1 MKKIQNKQWFTL
13 VELVVV
19 ATILVILT
27 SIWFYSYVWNLQD
40 SRDSARKSDIAKL
53 SSALK
58 LYSQRRGIY
67 PNPWSS
73 FNILNNA
80 NAVALQWKM
89 DNSVPLST
97 LDQLVFDP
105 KTNEPY
111 FYSITSNKRSFQIA
125 WSLENADNP
134 IAILNGDYSSVAV
147 NVLPTIILASNSTI
161 DLEIWGTSPNRNLF
175 IFNGWANNIPYDF
188 IDGTA
193 QSNGTSFEN
202 LLSDPLIEFWQNS
215 DFRSCEEIFESWRSI
230 WDWEYQILDSTWTL
244 SWVTCTWP

>member
-1 MKKIQNKQWFTL
+1 MKTTQNTKWFTL

-27 SIWFYSYVWNLQD
+27 SIWFYSYVGNLQD
-40 SRDSARKSDIAKL
+40 SRDSARKADIAKL

-58 LYSQRRGIY
+58 LYSLRRWIY

-73 FNILNNA
+73 FNVLNNWLP
-80 NAVALQWKM
+80 VFSQGKM

-105 KTNEPY
+105 KTKASY
-111 FYSITSNKRSFQIA
+111 SYSITANKQSFQIA

-134 IAILNGDYSSVAV
+134 VAILNWDYSPVAV
-147 NVLPTIILASNSTI
+147 NVLPTIILAANSTA
-161 DLEIWGTSPNRNLF
+161 DVEIWGTSPARNLF
-175 IFNGWANNIPYDF
+175 VFNWGQNNIPYDF
-188 IDGTA
+188 IDETPE
-193 QSNGTSFEN
+193 SNWTSFEN

-215 DFRSCEEIFESWRSI
+215 DFRSCDEIFEAGKSI
-230 WDWEYQILDSTWTL
+230 WNWEYQILDSTWTL
-244 SWVTCTWP
+244 VNTTCTWP